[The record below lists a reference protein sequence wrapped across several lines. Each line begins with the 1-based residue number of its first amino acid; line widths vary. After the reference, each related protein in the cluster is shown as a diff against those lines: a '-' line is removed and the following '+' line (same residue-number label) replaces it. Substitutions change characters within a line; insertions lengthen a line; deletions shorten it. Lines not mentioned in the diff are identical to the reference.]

1 MATRIFHHLPGKEFI
16 TLKKFL
22 AMKFSRPARGRTRN
36 TLRAK
41 NEGKIRLPAGEQ
53 ADHSISANA
62 LQGPG
67 SWLRVLECLATHI
80 FINPLHGIVARD
92 ECFSPALSAASAV
105 FFSVPAARS
114 SDESR
119 CHSAPESKPPTAP
132 GRSRDSPFSPPART
146 LEPRLSVLPTPSA
159 L

>member
-1 MATRIFHHLPGKEFI
+1 MATRIFHHLPGEEFI
-16 TLKKFL
+16 NFTKFL
-22 AMKFSRPARGRTRN
+22 AIKVFCPAPGRTRN
-36 TLRAK
+36 TLCAK
-41 NEGKIRLPAGEQ
+41 DEGKIRLPAGEQ
-53 ADHSISANA
+53 AGHSISANA

-92 ECFSPALSAASAV
+92 ECFSPTLSAASAV

-119 CHSAPESKPPTAP
+119 CHNAPESKPPIAP
-132 GRSRDSPFSPPART
+132 GRSRDSPSSARGHT
-146 LEPRLSVLPTPSA
+146 LGPRLSA
-159 L
+159 

>member
-1 MATRIFHHLPGKEFI
+1 MATRCFQHLPANECIKLKTFLSMKEY
-16 TLKKFL
+16 
-22 AMKFSRPARGRTRN
+22 RPAPGRTRN
-36 TLRAK
+36 TLRSK

-53 ADHSISANA
+53 AGHSISANA

-92 ECFSPALSAASAV
+92 ECVSPALSAASAG
-105 FFSVPAARS
+105 FFSVPAARA

-119 CHSAPESKPPTAP
+119 CHIPPESK
-132 GRSRDSPFSPPART
+132 
-146 LEPRLSVLPTPSA
+146 
-159 L
+159 

>member
-1 MATRIFHHLPGKEFI
+1 MATRIFHRLPGKEFI
-16 TLKKFL
+16 NLKKFL
-22 AMKFSRPARGRTRN
+22 AMKVSRPAPGRTRN
-36 TLRAK
+36 TLCAK

-53 ADHSISANA
+53 AGHPISANA

-105 FFSVPAARS
+105 FFSVPAARPS
-114 SDESR
+114 AESR
-119 CHSAPESKPPTAP
+119 CHSAPEPKPPKAP
-132 GRSRDSPFSPPART
+132 GLAARSPLA
-146 LEPRLSVLPTPSA
+146 
-159 L
+159 

>member
-16 TLKKFL
+16 NLKKFL
-22 AMKFSRPARGRTRN
+22 AMKVSRPAPGRTRN

-41 NEGKIRLPAGEQ
+41 NEGEIRLPAGEQ
-53 ADHSISANA
+53 AGHSISANA

-67 SWLRVLECLATHI
+67 SWLRVLECLATPI
-80 FINPLHGIVARD
+80 FINLLRGIVARD

-114 SDESR
+114 CDESR
-119 CHSAPESKPPTAP
+119 CHNAPYSKPPSATRPA
-132 GRSRDSPFSPPART
+132 RDPPFSPPVRT
-146 LEPRLSVLPTPSA
+146 LGPHLSV
-159 L
+159 